1 MKNID
6 TYTCIADHGL
16 GVIFKRENR
25 NLLDLNIKNF
35 KKLKFKDYYINHKKF
50 MNIIEA
56 NEIDGLL

>member
-1 MKNID
+1 MSWAI
-6 TYTCIADHGL
+6 TYKKYRLFLAA
-16 GVIFKRENR
+16 KRENR
-25 NLLDLNIKNF
+25 NLLNLNIKNF